1 VSQSESDDVA
11 KGDFSRLLLLVDIAN
26 IRPRSIKNKKRF
38 QANFGMK
45 LPLFSKTKYEP
56 TCFAFIDQCLFDLA
70 RSAPGAVIVKY
81 ADFGLKSQLVGDDGE
96 ELIRR
101 NSLDDYDSDKIF
113 IVGTSKA
120 DNALLTAS
128 FEVGGSII
136 SQDQFADTEYAEL
149 WTESTRLFVY
159 SYNEESEQF
168 DFLTREGL
176 SLQTWWQDE
185 NSFVS
190 GDWLA
195 SDEYLEVEVRLRNQA
210 KQANWQWITTPLVH
224 NPEIPVE
231 VYERIE
237 ATSREKR
244 RQARK
249 RYAHRPKKSLGRQRE
264 VFVDQGAAD
273 LETYEPFLDPDGN
286 ELTGETFRRKRRV
299 NAKRSAHAPKK
310 FFGRQRDVFSDEDV
324 SDMDVNDPLLEFT
337 FSEPSRSQSVC
348 YLLADDFHGMRKN
361 IGNRVTVAGRVVL
374 GEGKVCLQWIPG
386 TEAVEVVNHPNI
398 DADIG
403 TAFVQLDGVLEVL
416 GNSIVLRTDDDEMF
430 TVVTYAH
437 IREERNAQ
445 KRESRVL
452 QETEMRKWAVPS
464 FIDSVQNLRTLR
476 HLFKPAVH
484 ADDDKVEG
492 SISSDRFTE
501 VDRSGMY
508 SDVDEIMPG
517 AVSDKNFGIPTSSVN
532 SVEPAGV
539 PPVEDLDNKDD
550 SFREHRRLPA
560 DNENT
565 VRDLRKTTGT
575 PPDSGKQENVKN
587 VEPVSPVEIDGDVFV
602 KDRPVDE
609 IKTNQAFLRRRI
621 LVVGVLAALLVSIAA
636 YVAFSSDSSGSSSS
650 ASQVSTQSSAA
661 QWRYFESV
669 VWRK

>member
-1 VSQSESDDVA
+1 MSQSESDEVT

-38 QANFGMK
+38 QANFGLK
-45 LPLFSKTKYEP
+45 LPLFGKAKDDITS
-56 TCFAFIDQCLFDLA
+56 FAFIDQCLLDLA

-81 ADFGLKSQLVGDDGE
+81 ADFGLKDHLVGNDRE
-96 ELIRR
+96 ELAYR
-101 NSLDDYDSDKIF
+101 NSLDDFDSDKIF
-113 IVGTSKA
+113 VIGASKA

-136 SQDQFADTEYAEL
+136 SRDRFADVEYEDL
-149 WTESTRLFVY
+149 KTDNTRLFMH

-168 DFLTREGL
+168 DFCTREGL
-176 SLQTWWQDE
+176 HLRDWWRTE
-185 NSFVS
+185 NEYVS

-195 SDEYLEVEVRLRNQA
+195 SDEYLDVDFRLRSQVR
-210 KQANWQWITTPLVH
+210 QVNWQWITTPLVH
-224 NPEIPVE
+224 NPEIPEE

-237 ATSREKR
+237 ARSKGKR
-244 RQARK
+244 RLTTTK
-249 RYAHRPKKSLGRQRE
+249 RSTRRPKKSSVRQDE
-264 VFVDQGAAD
+264 VFVDED
-273 LETYEPFLDPDGN
+273 PF
-286 ELTGETFRRKRRV
+286 
-299 NAKRSAHAPKK
+299 
-310 FFGRQRDVFSDEDV
+310 VFEV
-324 SDMDVNDPLLEFT
+324 
-337 FSEPSRSQSVC
+337 SEPLVEFEFFEPRRGRSVC

-361 IGNRVTVAGRVVL
+361 IGNRVTIAGRILLVD
-374 GEGKVCLQWIPG
+374 EKIFLQWITG
-386 TEAVEVVNHPNI
+386 TEAVEIINPPNV
-398 DADIG
+398 DEHTG
-403 TAFVQLDGVLEVL
+403 TSYVQLDGVLEVL

-476 HLFKPAVH
+476 QLFKPEVH

-492 SISSDRFTE
+492 SKSSDRFTE
-501 VDRSGMY
+501 AEPSGMY
-508 SDVDEIMPG
+508 TDVDEITPG

-550 SFREHRRLPA
+550 SFREHRRSPA

-565 VRDLRKTTGT
+565 FRDLRKTTGT

-587 VEPVSPVEIDGDVFV
+587 VEPVSPVEIDGGVFEI
-602 KDRPVDE
+602 DQPASE
-609 IKTNQAFLRRRI
+609 IKTKNAFLRRRI
-621 LVVGVLAALLVSIAA
+621 LVVGILAALLVSIAA
-636 YVAFSSDSSGSSSS
+636 YVAFSSDSSESSRLT
-650 ASQVSTQSSAA
+650 SQVSTQSSAA